1 MTDDTTSNET
11 SMPSAHATATARPKR
26 PPPISWRPP
35 ADKRA
40 EFDDRLKASG
50 LSANA
55 FITEAVF
62 GRTRHRPAEL
72 RHLAQILAACADIK
86 DQLHEIALSGA
97 AAGHSLSIEEFTER
111 LIEIRSALFILM
123 ERKP

>member
-11 SMPSAHATATARPKR
+11 SMPNACASVTARPKR

-35 ADKRA
+35 ADKRT
-40 EFDDRLKASG
+40 EFESRLKASG

-62 GRTRHRPAEL
+62 GRNRHRPAEL

-86 DQLHEIALSGA
+86 DQLHEIAISGA
-97 AAGHSLSIEEFTER
+97 AAGHSLSLEDITER

-123 ERKP
+123 GRKP